1 MNWRKHQ
8 ARQNARYFQSYGVI
22 FCSNLKTLGL
32 ILYFM
37 NALTLALK
45 HVLLFILV
53 IVIKKSLCLLMLSQ
67 YYSRSGG
74 CMFGK
79 DCKFDHTKGKYSAV
93 QVLEFN
99 FLGLPIRLV

>member
-22 FCSNLKTLGL
+22 FCCNLKTLGL

-53 IVIKKSLCLLMLSQ
+53 IVIKKSLCLLMLSHSIIQ
-67 YYSRSGG
+67 GLGVVCLERIVNLITPKESIQPS
-74 CMFGK
+74 
-79 DCKFDHTKGKYSAV
+79 KF
-93 QVLEFN
+93 
-99 FLGLPIRLV
+99 